1 MKRFFIR
8 AGEESMMADQIIVED
23 LQIYAHH
30 GVYRQEN
37 EKGQNFYVSV
47 VLDTDTR
54 AAGMADELGLST
66 NYGVV
71 CRFLHTFLTEHTYK
85 LIETAAER
93 ASEALLLQFPHV
105 RQVTMEVKKP
115 EAPITVPFG
124 SVSVRITRGWRR
136 VYIACGSNIGD
147 RRAHLSAA
155 VDALLGDKKCRVLR
169 VSDWVET
176 TPYGGVEQADYL
188 NGALS
193 IETLYTPEELL
204 EVLQGIERAEARERK
219 ERWGPRT
226 LDLDI
231 LLYEGRV
238 MDEEKLTIPHRDMH
252 NRDFVLKPL
261 AQIAPHERHPV
272 LGKPIVELLAN
283 VEQSGEKHVLSNE

>member
-1 MKRFFIR
+1 
-8 AGEESMMADQIIVED
+8 MADQIIVED

-37 EKGQNFYVSV
+37 EKGQNFYISA

-54 AAGMADELGLST
+54 AAGMADDLGLST

-85 LIETAAER
+85 LIETAAEK
-93 ASEALLLQFPHV
+93 ASEALLLQFPYV

-124 SVSVRITRGWRR
+124 SVSVKITRGWHR

-155 VDALLGDKKCRVLR
+155 VDALLMDKKCRVLR

-188 NGALS
+188 NGVLS

-204 EVLQGIERAEARERK
+204 EVLQGIEKAEARERK

-231 LLYEGRV
+231 LLYEGRL
-238 MDEEKLTIPHRDMH
+238 MDTDKLTIPHKDMQ

-261 AQIAPHERHPV
+261 SQIAPYERHPV
-272 LGKPIVELLAN
+272 FNKAVVELLAE
-283 VEQSGEKHVLSNE
+283 VERNGEKHVL

>member
-1 MKRFFIR
+1 M
-8 AGEESMMADQIIVED
+8 ED

-37 EKGQNFYVSV
+37 EKGQNFYISA

-54 AAGMADELGLST
+54 AAGMADDLGLST

-85 LIETAAER
+85 LIETAAEK
-93 ASEALLLQFPHV
+93 ASEALLLQFPYV

-124 SVSVRITRGWRR
+124 SVSVKITRGWHR

-155 VDALLGDKKCRVLR
+155 VDALLMDKRCRVLR

-188 NGALS
+188 NGVLS

-204 EVLQGIERAEARERK
+204 EVLQGIEKAEARERK

-231 LLYEGRV
+231 LLYEGRL
-238 MDEEKLTIPHRDMH
+238 MDTDKLTIPHKDMQ

-261 AQIAPHERHPV
+261 SQIAPYERHPV
-272 LGKPIVELLAN
+272 FNKAVVELLAE
-283 VEQSGEKHVLSNE
+283 VERNGEKHVL

>member
-1 MKRFFIR
+1 
-8 AGEESMMADQIIVED
+8 MAAQIIVED

-37 EKGQNFYVSV
+37 EKGQNFYISA

-54 AAGMADELGLST
+54 AAGMADDLGLST

-85 LIETAAER
+85 LIETAAEK
-93 ASEALLLQFPHV
+93 ASEALLLQFPYV

-124 SVSVRITRGWRR
+124 SVSVKITRGWHR

-155 VDALLGDKKCRVLR
+155 VDALLMDKRCRVLR

-188 NGALS
+188 NGVLS

-204 EVLQGIERAEARERK
+204 EVLQGIEKAEARERK

-231 LLYEGRV
+231 LLYEGRL
-238 MDEEKLTIPHRDMH
+238 MDTDKLTIPHKDMQ

-261 AQIAPHERHPV
+261 SQIAPYERHPV
-272 LGKPIVELLAN
+272 FNKAVVELLAE
-283 VEQSGEKHVLSNE
+283 VERNGEKHVL

>member
-1 MKRFFIR
+1 
-8 AGEESMMADQIIVED
+8 MMADQIIVED

-37 EKGQNFYVSV
+37 EKGQNFYISA

-54 AAGMADELGLST
+54 AAGMADDLGLST

-85 LIETAAER
+85 LIETAAEK
-93 ASEALLLQFPHV
+93 ASEALLLQFPYV

-124 SVSVRITRGWRR
+124 SVSVKITRGWHR

-155 VDALLGDKKCRVLR
+155 VDALLMDKRCRVLR

-188 NGALS
+188 NGVLS

-204 EVLQGIERAEARERK
+204 EVLQGIEKAEARERK

-231 LLYEGRV
+231 LLYEGRL
-238 MDEEKLTIPHRDMH
+238 MDTDKLTIPHKDMQ

-261 AQIAPHERHPV
+261 SQIAPYERHPV
-272 LGKPIVELLAN
+272 FNKAVVELLAE
-283 VEQSGEKHVLSNE
+283 VERNGEKHVL

>member
-1 MKRFFIR
+1 
-8 AGEESMMADQIIVED
+8 MADQIIVED

-37 EKGQNFYVSV
+37 EKGQNFFISA

-54 AAGMADELGLST
+54 AAGMADDLGLST

-85 LIETAAER
+85 LIETAAEK
-93 ASEALLLQFPHV
+93 ASEALLLQFPYV

-124 SVSVRITRGWRR
+124 SVSVKITRGWHR

-155 VDALLGDKKCRVLR
+155 VDALLMDKRCRVLR

-188 NGALS
+188 NGVLS

-204 EVLQGIERAEARERK
+204 EVLQGIEKAEARERK

-231 LLYEGRV
+231 LLYEGRL
-238 MDEEKLTIPHRDMH
+238 MDTDKLTIPHKDMQ

-261 AQIAPHERHPV
+261 SQIAPYERHPV
-272 LGKPIVELLAN
+272 FNKAVVELLAE
-283 VEQSGEKHVLSNE
+283 VERNGEKHVL

>member
-1 MKRFFIR
+1 
-8 AGEESMMADQIIVED
+8 MADQIIVED

-37 EKGQNFYVSV
+37 EKGQNFYISA

-54 AAGMADELGLST
+54 AAGMADDLGLST

-85 LIETAAER
+85 LIETAAEK
-93 ASEALLLQFPHV
+93 ASEALLLQFPYV

-124 SVSVRITRGWRR
+124 SVSVKITRGWHR

-155 VDALLGDKKCRVLR
+155 VDALLMDKRCRVLR

-204 EVLQGIERAEARERK
+204 EVLQGIEKAEARERK

-231 LLYEGRV
+231 LLYEGRL
-238 MDEEKLTIPHRDMH
+238 MDTDKLTIPHKDMQ

-261 AQIAPHERHPV
+261 SQIAPYERHPV
-272 LGKPIVELLAN
+272 FNKAVVELLAE
-283 VEQSGEKHVLSNE
+283 VERNGEKHVL

>member
-1 MKRFFIR
+1 
-8 AGEESMMADQIIVED
+8 MADQIIVED

-30 GVYRQEN
+30 GVYRKKKK
-37 EKGQNFYVSV
+37 KGQNFYISA

-54 AAGMADELGLST
+54 AAGMADDLGLST

-85 LIETAAER
+85 LIETAAEK
-93 ASEALLLQFPHV
+93 ASEALLLQFPYV

-124 SVSVRITRGWRR
+124 SVSVKITRGWHR

-155 VDALLGDKKCRVLR
+155 VDALLMDKRCRVLR

-188 NGALS
+188 NGVLS

-204 EVLQGIERAEARERK
+204 EVLQGIEKAEARERK

-231 LLYEGRV
+231 LLYEGRL
-238 MDEEKLTIPHRDMH
+238 MDTDKLTIPHKDMQ

-261 AQIAPHERHPV
+261 SQIAPYERHPV
-272 LGKPIVELLAN
+272 FNKAVVELLAE
-283 VEQSGEKHVLSNE
+283 VERNGEKHVL

>member
-1 MKRFFIR
+1 
-8 AGEESMMADQIIVED
+8 MADQIIVED

-37 EKGQNFYVSV
+37 EKGQNFYISA

-54 AAGMADELGLST
+54 AAGMADDLGLST

-85 LIETAAER
+85 LIETAAEK
-93 ASEALLLQFPHV
+93 ASEALLLQFPYV

-124 SVSVRITRGWRR
+124 SVSVKITRGWHR

-155 VDALLGDKKCRVLR
+155 VDALLMDKRCRVLR

-188 NGALS
+188 NGVLS

-204 EVLQGIERAEARERK
+204 EVLQGIEKAEARERK

-231 LLYEGRV
+231 LLYEGRL
-238 MDEEKLTIPHRDMH
+238 MDTDKLTIPHKDMQ

-261 AQIAPHERHPV
+261 SQIAPYERHPV
-272 LGKPIVELLAN
+272 FNKAVVELLAE
-283 VEQSGEKHVLSNE
+283 VERNGEKHLL

>member
-1 MKRFFIR
+1 M
-8 AGEESMMADQIIVED
+8 DQIIVED
-23 LQIYAHH
+23 LQVYAYH
-30 GVYRQEN
+30 GVYPQEN
-37 EKGQNFYVSV
+37 EEGQNFYVSV
-47 VLDTDTR
+47 ALDTDTR
-54 AAGMADELGLST
+54 AAGMADDLGLST

-105 RQVTMEVKKP
+105 RQVTMEIKKP

-124 SVSVRITRGWRR
+124 SVSVKIVRGWRR
-136 VYIACGSNIGD
+136 AYVACGSNIGD
-147 RRAHLSAA
+147 KKAHLRAA
-155 VDALLGDKKCRVLR
+155 VDALLTDKKCRVLR

-188 NGALS
+188 NGALAL
-193 IETLYTPEELL
+193 ETLYTPEELL
-204 EVLQGIERAEARERK
+204 EKLHEIEKAEARERK

-231 LLYEGRV
+231 LLYEGTV
-238 MDEEKLTIPHRDMH
+238 MDTDQLTIPHRDMC

-261 AQIAPHERHPV
+261 AQIAPYERHPV
-272 LGKPIVELLAN
+272 VGKAVVELLAE
-283 VEQSGEKHVLSNE
+283 VEKNGEKHVLYN

>member
-1 MKRFFIR
+1 
-8 AGEESMMADQIIVED
+8 MADQIIVED

-37 EKGQNFYVSV
+37 EEGQNFYISA

-54 AAGMADELGLST
+54 AAGMADDLGLST

-85 LIETAAER
+85 LIETAAEK
-93 ASEALLLQFPHV
+93 ASEALLLQFPYV

-124 SVSVRITRGWRR
+124 SVSVKITRGWHR

-155 VDALLGDKKCRVLR
+155 VDALLMDKRCRVLR

-188 NGALS
+188 NGVLS

-204 EVLQGIERAEARERK
+204 EVLQGIEKAEARERK

-231 LLYEGRV
+231 LLYEGRL
-238 MDEEKLTIPHRDMH
+238 MDTDKLTIPHKDMQ

-261 AQIAPHERHPV
+261 SQIAPYERHPV
-272 LGKPIVELLAN
+272 FNKAVVELLAE
-283 VEQSGEKHVLSNE
+283 VERNGEKHVL

>member
-1 MKRFFIR
+1 
-8 AGEESMMADQIIVED
+8 MADQIIVED

-37 EKGQNFYVSV
+37 EKGQNFYISA

-54 AAGMADELGLST
+54 AAGMADDLGLST

-85 LIETAAER
+85 LIETAAEK
-93 ASEALLLQFPHV
+93 ASEALLLQFPYV

-124 SVSVRITRGWRR
+124 SVSVKITRGWHR

-155 VDALLGDKKCRVLR
+155 VDALLMDKRCRVLR

-188 NGALS
+188 NGVLS

-204 EVLQGIERAEARERK
+204 EVLQGIEKAEARERK

-231 LLYEGRV
+231 LLYEGRL
-238 MDEEKLTIPHRDMH
+238 MDTDKLTIPHKDMQ

-261 AQIAPHERHPV
+261 SQIAPYERHPV
-272 LGKPIVELLAN
+272 FNKAVVELLAE
-283 VEQSGEKHVLSNE
+283 VERNGEKHVL

>member
-1 MKRFFIR
+1 
-8 AGEESMMADQIIVED
+8 MADRIIVED

-37 EKGQNFYVSV
+37 EKGQNFYISA

-54 AAGMADELGLST
+54 AAGMADDLGLST

-85 LIETAAER
+85 LIETAAEK
-93 ASEALLLQFPHV
+93 ASEALLLQFPYV

-124 SVSVRITRGWRR
+124 SVSVKITRGWHR

-155 VDALLGDKKCRVLR
+155 VDALLMDKRCRVLR

-188 NGALS
+188 NGVLS

-204 EVLQGIERAEARERK
+204 EVLQGIEKAEARERK

-231 LLYEGRV
+231 LLYEGRL
-238 MDEEKLTIPHRDMH
+238 MDTDKLTIPHKDMQ

-261 AQIAPHERHPV
+261 SQIAPYERHPV
-272 LGKPIVELLAN
+272 FNKAVVELLAE
-283 VEQSGEKHVLSNE
+283 VERNGEKHVL